1 VASTAEAQ
9 HQDAPNELQ
18 AVDYAL
24 LPAGAALVRHEREWQ
39 DGLAAGALPH
49 ALREVSFLSAASPG
63 KAESSLK
70 SAMRRGLGIR
80 ESGDPCGSDQYFAA
94 RLLV

>member
-49 ALREVSFLSAASPG
+49 ALREVSFFERGKSGEGRIFVEVSDAPRPG
-63 KAESSLK
+63 DS
-70 SAMRRGLGIR
+70 
-80 ESGDPCGSDQYFAA
+80 
-94 RLLV
+94 